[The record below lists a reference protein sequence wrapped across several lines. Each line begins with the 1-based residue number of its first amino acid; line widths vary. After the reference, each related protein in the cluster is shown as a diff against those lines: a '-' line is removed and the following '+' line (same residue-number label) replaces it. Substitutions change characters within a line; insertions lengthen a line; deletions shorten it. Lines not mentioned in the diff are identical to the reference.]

1 MTIVYQD
8 ERIVVAVKPNGVLST
23 DEPGGMPSLLRQTL
37 GTDCIRTV
45 HRLDAQ
51 TGGLMV
57 FARSRKAAALLSAQV
72 RERQF
77 SKGYLAV
84 VHGVPQPPAGQLR
97 DLLGRDSVRR
107 VTFVADTPSAE
118 TREALLDYLSRHP
131 DQPLTVRE
139 IAAGVEPDGVSLSA
153 VYRIL
158 AELEAA
164 GLIRRESR
172 PGSREAVVQYV
183 GAENCRGHLH
193 LTCTRCGRT
202 VHLSSAAASLLTGM
216 AAGEGFSLDLTRTAL
231 YGLCPRCRQ
240 EVQP

>member
-57 FARSRKAAALLSAQV
+57 FARSRKAAALLSEQV

-118 TREALLDYLSRHP
+118 TREALLDYETLVQFASRGM
-131 DQPLTVRE
+131 PLWGDRK
-139 IAAGVEPDGVSLSA
+139 
-153 VYRIL
+153 
-158 AELEAA
+158 
-164 GLIRRESR
+164 
-172 PGSREAVVQYV
+172 
-183 GAENCRGHLH
+183 
-193 LTCTRCGRT
+193 
-202 VHLSSAAASLLTGM
+202 
-216 AAGEGFSLDLTRTAL
+216 
-231 YGLCPRCRQ
+231 YGLPKEDASPLALWACQLSFTHPQTGKEMAFTSLPPEIEPWTQFARIKHI
-240 EVQP
+240 

>member
-57 FARSRKAAALLSAQV
+57 FARSRKAAALLSEQV

-118 TREALLDYLSRHP
+118 TREALLDYEMLESNGSLSLVQVHLHTGRTHQIRVQFASRKHPLWGDGKYGSRVKGAIALQSCGLQFVHP
-131 DQPLTVRE
+131 DTSRIMNFTLPL
-139 IAAGVEPDGVSLSA
+139 PDTAPWNLF
-153 VYRIL
+153 
-158 AELEAA
+158 AE
-164 GLIRRESR
+164 
-172 PGSREAVVQYV
+172 
-183 GAENCRGHLH
+183 
-193 LTCTRCGRT
+193 
-202 VHLSSAAASLLTGM
+202 
-216 AAGEGFSLDLTRTAL
+216 
-231 YGLCPRCRQ
+231 
-240 EVQP
+240 